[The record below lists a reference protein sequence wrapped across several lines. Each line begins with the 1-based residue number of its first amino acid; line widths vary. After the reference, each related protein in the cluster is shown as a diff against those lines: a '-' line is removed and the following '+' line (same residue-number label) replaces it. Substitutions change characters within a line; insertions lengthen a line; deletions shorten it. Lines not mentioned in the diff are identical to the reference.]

1 MTILK
6 RLFACVSFAFAVF
19 AADAMTLYWQ
29 GDFVPASGVETSP
42 TEWQITLLDAGK
54 VSREVVS
61 AALASNDVEKLSQ
74 ALELGKVYST
84 TGCTYSTTGDGYW
97 VVQKAPISSDYEKTN
112 SVTFYTLIL
121 DKAPAA
127 NQTGY
132 YILTDLKTDNALTF
146 GNQCTM
152 ALGDLSKAVWT
163 AYPEPVSE
171 DGTVNLFW
179 SGISVPRTGIQ
190 TVPGNWEITLLD
202 AAKVPRSEMAS
213 ALASNDYTVI
223 SAALLK
229 GMVVSTTGR
238 VQNVSRSTSG
248 KFGRWYWDNYSG
260 KMPAE
265 YTWAKYHET
274 NSLSFYTLILDR
286 KLDAKQTGHY
296 ILTEERATW
305 IAQIGTQCQ
314 VPFGSFASAKWS
326 GYTTSGGGSVDPEPG
341 LDSTTLT
348 WTGDKVELSAGQTEP
363 ETWCAM
369 LMDANKVPTNELVAA
384 FSAQSYKD
392 VFAAINQGLVVS
404 VTGIV
409 TKTDSTTAQWS
420 YTGAMPEGYPSSE
433 YSAADS
439 LRFYTLIMN
448 RALAK
453 GSSGR
458 YILSREKTGKI
469 LVGASANTC
478 TMEFGSLKLRKWCK
492 YSLDSEEPGLG
503 NLVYVATNVVVT
515 YDGQGHG
522 LSVWV
527 KTPASGAMV
536 EYARAAEGPWGGD
549 VCVTNAGSL
558 KVYYRILAANFKGV
572 TNSASVTIVPR
583 KVTLTSGSASKVVD
597 GEALTNG
604 VVTVSGNGFAAG
616 EGASYE
622 VTGAQ
627 VAVGSSGNSFTY
639 TLDEG
644 TLAGNYEITK
654 VEGVLT
660 VTDGTEPEPK
670 PEPAPTSDRE
680 LAPGEDGAANLS
692 AAEVYNGYIVDDEGA
707 LKGTIQVKAAK
718 QKVNKKTGVA
728 TSKLTIT
735 VQMLGEK
742 KVSIK
747 GTMEDVEEGVF
758 AGLAKDGRKV
768 EIELGANGLSGTF
781 DGYTID
787 GARDVFASKDKTE
800 KAEGAVILNA
810 FKAKG
815 AVTLAWESAAG
826 WNGLSLTVGTKGKTK
841 VAGTLA
847 DGTKVSTSAQL
858 IVGEDWY
865 AVPVVYAKKSVSLA
879 FIVWIARDDL
889 EDVEVV
895 GLGED
900 VEAGMLEGLG
910 KSAAFSVDEG
920 ALAALFAVEKAYEE
934 YFPEDVAVTVNGTK
948 WVLPKAGKISMK
960 KGIVDESK
968 AGDNPAGLKL
978 TYKAKYGTFS
988 GSFKVYTGKG
998 GSKMKAVTVSVSG
1011 ILVEGKGYGTAT
1023 VKKKGSVAVVIE

>member
-190 TVPGNWEITLLD
+190 TVPGSWEITLLD

-229 GMVVSTTGR
+229 GTVVSTTGR
-238 VQNVSRSTSG
+238 VQNVSSAMSG
-248 KFGRWYWDNYSG
+248 KFARWYWDNYSG

-286 KLDAKQTGHY
+286 KLDTKQTGHY
-296 ILTEERATW
+296 ILSDEQSTHV
-305 IAQIGTQCQ
+305 AQIGTQCQ

-341 LDSTTLT
+341 LYSTTLA
-348 WTGDKVELSAGQTEP
+348 WSGNKVELSAGQTEP
-363 ETWCAM
+363 GTWYVM
-369 LMDANKVPTNELVAA
+369 LMDANKVPTNELKAA

-392 VFAAINQGLVVS
+392 VFAAINQGLVAS

-409 TKTDSTTAQWS
+409 TKTDSKTAQWS
-420 YTGAMPEGYPSSE
+420 YTGTMPEGYPSSE
-433 YSAADS
+433 YRAADS
-439 LRFYTLIMN
+439 LRFYTLILN

-458 YILSREKTGKI
+458 YILSRVKAGKI
-469 LVGASANTC
+469 VEGTTVNTC
-478 TMEFGSLKLRKWCK
+478 TMEFGSLQSSKWVN
-492 YSLDSEEPGLG
+492 YSLDSSEAGLG
-503 NLVYVATNVVVT
+503 NLVYVATNEVVT

-527 KTPASGAMV
+527 KTPASGATV

-549 VCVTNAGSL
+549 VCVTNVGSL

-583 KVTLTSGSASKVVD
+583 KVTLTSGSASKVED

-604 VVTVSGNGFAAG
+604 VVTVSGEGFAAG

-639 TLDEG
+639 TLNEG

-660 VTDGTEPEPK
+660 VRDGS
-670 PEPAPTSDRE
+670 EPAPEPTPDRE

-692 AAEVYNGYIVDDEGA
+692 VVQVYNGYIVDDEGA

-718 QKVNKKTGVA
+718 QKVDRKTGAV

-758 AGLAKDGRKV
+758 EGLAKDGRKV
-768 EIELGANGLSGTF
+768 EIELGANGLRGTF

-787 GARDVFASKDKTE
+787 GARDLFASKDKAE

-815 AVTLAWESAAG
+815 AMTLAWESAAG
-826 WNGLSLTVGTKGKTK
+826 WNGLSLTVGSKGKTK

-847 DGTKVSTSAQL
+847 NGTKVSTSAQL

-889 EDVEVV
+889 EEVEVV

-900 VEAGMLEGLG
+900 VEAGMLVGLEE
-910 KSAAFSVDEG
+910 SAAFSVDEE
-920 ALAALFAVEKAYEE
+920 ALAALFAAEKAYEE
-934 YFPEDVAVTVNGTK
+934 YFPVDVEVTANGTK

-960 KGIVDESK
+960 KGVVDESK
-968 AGDNPAGLKL
+968 ARENPAGLKL

-998 GSKMKAVTVSVSG
+998 GSKMKSVTVSVSG
-1011 ILVEGKGYGTAT
+1011 IMVDGVGYGTAT
-1023 VKKKGSVAVVIE
+1023 VKKKGSVSVGIE